1 VTLARLALS
10 SAALV
15 SLAACSASESGVQTV
30 PSATI
35 CDPDAAPQDEAD
47 LPDVAMI
54 AEAIES
60 LRGELGA
67 EPEFFEVN
75 ATARLV
81 NLFVALNGATM
92 VQPWLYAD
100 GELSTQPAREAVGG
114 TFTADLIVVDPGS
127 VFDTVRSEVPDA
139 VIETFY
145 VHGNG
150 EGGVQYGLL
159 ASTLCG
165 GGFDITIGPGGAVL
179 AVDPA

>member
-1 VTLARLALS
+1 MTVARLALAV
-10 SAALV
+10 AAVASLV
-15 SLAACSASESGVQTV
+15 ACSASGSGEQSA

-35 CDPDAAPQDEAD
+35 CDPDAAPQAAAD

-54 AEAIES
+54 AEAIEA

-92 VQPWLYAD
+92 VQAWLYAD
-100 GELSTQPAREAVGG
+100 GKLSTQPAREAVGG
-114 TFTADLIVVDPGS
+114 TFTADLIAVDPGT
-127 VFDTVRSEVPDA
+127 VFDTVRTEVPDA

-159 ASTLCG
+159 ASTVCG
-165 GGFDITIGPGGAVL
+165 GGFDITIGSGGAVL

>member
-1 VTLARLALS
+1 MTSLRLALAAVAM
-10 SAALV
+10 AALV
-15 SLAACSASESGVQTV
+15 ACSESEPGGQTS
-30 PSATI
+30 PSVTI
-35 CDPDAAPQDEAD
+35 CDPDAAPQAAAD

-54 AEAIES
+54 DVAIEA

-75 ATARLV
+75 ATPQLV
-81 NLFVALNGATM
+81 NMFVALNDATM
-92 VQPWLYAD
+92 VQAWLYAD

-114 TFTADLIVVDPGS
+114 TFTADLIAVDPGT
-127 VFDTVRSEVPDA
+127 VFDTVRAEVPDA
-139 VIETFY
+139 VVTTFY

-159 ASTLCG
+159 ASTVCG